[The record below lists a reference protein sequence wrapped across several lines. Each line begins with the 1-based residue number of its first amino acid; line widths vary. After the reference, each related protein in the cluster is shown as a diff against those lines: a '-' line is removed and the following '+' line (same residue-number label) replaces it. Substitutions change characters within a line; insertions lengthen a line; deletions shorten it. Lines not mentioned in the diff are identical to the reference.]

1 MKPATADLRSAL
13 GDRYILERDLG
24 QGGMAT
30 VYLAQDTRHHRPV
43 AIKVLRPDLAS
54 LLGPERFLREVQTTA
69 TLQHPHILPL
79 FDSGTFR
86 CEAGA
91 PGLYYVMPYVA
102 GESLRQ
108 RLLRETQLPI
118 EDAFRITSQV
128 ASALD
133 YAHACGIIH
142 RDVKPENIMLTDDEA
157 VVADFGNARA
167 IEYVA
172 EKQED
177 SRSAP
182 RLTETGFALGTP
194 AYMSPEQASGT
205 DRIDARTDIY
215 ALACVLYEM
224 LAGEPPFRGPTAQA
238 VAVRHAVDSPP
249 SVRTIRPTVPEQ
261 VEHAIARAMA
271 KVPADRYRSAGE
283 FSRAIAATAQAEIHP
298 PVRSAQRLRRRRGL
312 RITATGAALA
322 AGVGAAL
329 WHRAGGERLIHA
341 ASVIAVLP
349 FAPSGA
355 DSALTRLGRD
365 LVLTLSAALDG
376 VGDIR
381 TVDAHTVLAQIGN
394 PTTSSS
400 IERDVAFG
408 RRSRAGSIVHG
419 SLARTGD
426 RVRLDLGLYST
437 DSAASLA
444 RVTVTA
450 SPESLSLLTDSAA
463 RSLVS
468 QVWRRGT
475 PPSPSL
481 DGALKTHSIGALR
494 AFLAGEHA
502 LVDGRWRDAVTAFD
516 ASIAADSSFWLG
528 YWRAGYARLW
538 AGGSELDSTLV
549 HACRDHRSELPRREQ
564 MLLDCGW
571 TPAEGFSVAL
581 ARGQDVTSQFPDYW
595 LGWLHYGDMLV
606 HFGPLLGHSRSE
618 ALAAL
623 ERAVDL
629 NPRLVPAWQHLVW
642 MAQQERDTAAA
653 GRGLR
658 ALVGLDAG
666 PQLAEFMNSDELL
679 HLQLV
684 DRLERG
690 DMAGADSL
698 IDQAAHEIVTNR
710 GAGWSEMDPVLNGF
724 PKAQIAL
731 SRAVVRLA
739 PQSEQATIHRHI
751 IALSWVAR
759 GAWDSALA
767 QLEQAITSR
776 SDLRT
781 QLQAY
786 RLAALGVWVGAL
798 DVREARMR
806 RPAGQ
811 IAVQLSVAD
820 RGEMAWLDGMVA
832 VAEKDPGALAEARA
846 ALERSGDT
854 TADVLDRSLG
864 AFELRL
870 SSGDRRAA
878 ERLAALE
885 WRRAETGYAGE
896 GDRTISV
903 PVNRIAAADWL
914 LASGDIVQA
923 ERLLHWNEAY
933 LSPESGIVFSGL
945 VALQRARLEQSRG
958 LEDDARRHYRDFL
971 SRYDVPTPRHR
982 HLVEEATAA
991 LRQRSDE
998 VGAPGKQSR

>member
-1 MKPATADLRSAL
+1 MRPATADLRSAL

-118 EDAFRITSQV
+118 EDALRITSQV

-142 RDVKPENIMLTDDEA
+142 RDVKPENILLTDDEA
-157 VVADFGNARA
+157 VVADFGIARA
-167 IEYVA
+167 IECGA
-172 EKQED
+172 IEQG
-177 SRSAP
+177 SGGSAP

-238 VAVRHAVDSPP
+238 VAARHAVDSPP

-271 KVPADRYRSAGE
+271 KVPADRYRSARE
-283 FSRAIAATAQAEIHP
+283 FSQAIVVVARPAVPALA
-298 PVRSAQRLRRRRGL
+298 RSWSRLRRPRAL
-312 RITATGAALA
+312 WLAAIATALA
-322 AGVGAAL
+322 AGIGAAL
-329 WHRAGGERLIHA
+329 WQRPARGGVIA
-341 ASVIAVLP
+341 PASVIAVLP
-349 FAPSGA
+349 FTPSGS

-365 LVLTLSAALDG
+365 LVLTLSTTLDG

-381 TVDAHTVLAQIGN
+381 TVDAQTVLAQIRN
-394 PTTSSS
+394 STTSSS
-400 IERDVAFG
+400 IEQDVAFG
-408 RRSRAGSIVHG
+408 RRFRAGSIVHG

-426 RVRLDLGLYST
+426 RVRLDVGLYAT
-437 DSAASLA
+437 DSAAPLA

-450 SPESLSLLTDSAA
+450 PPDSVAALTDSTA
-463 RSLVS
+463 RSLLS
-468 QVWRRGT
+468 QIWRRGV

-481 DGALKTHSIGALR
+481 DGVLRTRSIPALR

-502 LVDGRWRDAVTAFD
+502 MVEGRWRDAVTAYD
-516 ASIAADSSFWLG
+516 SAIAADSSFWLG
-528 YWRAGYARLW
+528 YWRDLYTRIW
-538 AGGSELDSTLV
+538 ANLELDSTMV
-549 HACRDHRSELPRREQ
+549 RACRGHRLQLPERER
-564 MLLDCGW
+564 LLLQCGW
-571 TPAEGFSVAL
+571 VPTDTLSVAL
-581 ARGQDVTSQFPDYW
+581 ARGHEVTSRFPDYW
-595 LGWLHYGDMLV
+595 IGWLHYGDMLV
-606 HFGPLLGHSRSE
+606 HGGPLLGHSRSE

-623 ERAVDL
+623 QTAVKL
-629 NPRLVPAWQHLVW
+629 NPRLVSAWEHLVW
-642 MAQQERDTAAA
+642 MAQQARDTAAA
-653 GRGLR
+653 NQGIR
-658 ALVGLDAG
+658 ALTGLDAG
-666 PQLAEFMNSDELL
+666 PRLAEWMNADELL
-679 HLQLV
+679 QFRLV

-690 DMAGADSL
+690 DAAGADSL
-698 IDQAAHEIVTNR
+698 IDRAAHGIVANR
-710 GAGWSEMDPVLNGF
+710 TAGWTEMDAVLNGF
-724 PKAQIAL
+724 PRAQIAL

-739 PQSEQATIHRHI
+739 PESEQAAWHRRI
-751 IALSWVAR
+751 IALSWTSR

-767 QLEQAITSR
+767 QVAASFARHRDPSTRL
-776 SDLRT
+776 DG
-781 QLQAY
+781 Y
-786 RLAALGVWVGAL
+786 RLAALGAWVGAL
-798 DVREARMR
+798 PVGEAQAR
-806 RPAGQ
+806 RPTGRVVEELTA
-811 IAVQLSVAD
+811 SD
-820 RGEMAWLDGMVA
+820 RAELAWSDGMVA
-832 VAEKDPGALAEARA
+832 VAERNRRALAEARA
-846 ALERSGDT
+846 ALQRSGDT
-854 TADVLDRSLG
+854 TRAVLDRSLG
-864 AFELRL
+864 AFELWL
-870 SSGDRRAA
+870 SSEGRRAA
-878 ERLAALE
+878 DSLAALE

-896 GDRTISV
+896 GEHIFSV

-914 LASGDIVQA
+914 LTSGDTVQA

-933 LSPESGIVFSGL
+933 LSTDPAIVFVGL
-945 VALQRARLEQSRG
+945 VALQRAQIAQARG
-958 LEDDARRHYRDFL
+958 LGDEALRHYRDFL
-971 SRYDVPTPRHR
+971 TRYDLPTPRHR

-991 LRQRSDE
+991 VRRLSE
-998 VGAPGKQSR
+998 GARTGEETR